1 MLKQPQGAADHPHSG
16 ILIATKLSSF
26 AVTPIGQHVDCSVVV
41 LCSTAQKGLVD
52 RHRYS
57 GTDKCQRSCA
67 FRVASSKGKRH
78 QRPHAVA
85 DQGSFFDFR
94 RIHCSDDFIRHVFD
108 SIRRRSFGTTMAGQV
123 SRQHVVLMPGKKTR
137 GEDPD
142 SVIHPG
148 PVYKDDRFLFRLMV
162 PSTCIGENI
171 FLVSIDIHGRSD
183 SGAQVFCAAPKAV
196 SRSCSRS
203 CGSSSPT
210 DRRISPSE
218 MPAA

>member
-1 MLKQPQGAADHPHSG
+1 MLKQSQGAADHPHSG

-57 GTDKCQRSCA
+57 GTDKRQRSCA
-67 FRVASSKGKRH
+67 FRVASCKGKRH
-78 QRPHAVA
+78 QRTHAVA
-85 DQGSFFDFR
+85 NQGGFFNIR
-94 RIHCSDDFIRHVFD
+94 PIHCSDDFISHVFD
-108 SIRRRSFGTTMAGQV
+108 SIRWRSLGTAMAGQV
-123 SRQHVVLMPGKKTR
+123 SCQYVVLMPGKETR

-142 SVIHPG
+142 SVIHTG

-162 PSTCIGENI
+162 AGTCIGENL
-171 FLVSIDIHGRSD
+171 FLVSIDIHGQSASR
-183 SGAQVFCAAPKAV
+183 AQAFCAAPKAV